1 MTARR
6 SNPPGR
12 RTVAILLAL
21 SLFSVSTGA
30 TPGAVAARG
39 SAPDAPTHLTVGD
52 RPHPLAVHGPPR
64 FGWWPQDS
72 DGNEIQTAYQLRVL
86 RADGTEHWDSGKVQ
100 SSEQQYVQYAGPAL
114 AVGTPYRWTVRTWD
128 RAGRVSPWARPASF
142 ETGITDA
149 DWEGAAW
156 IRRPSTEPDDFT
168 LARKEVAI
176 PSGRVVRA
184 RAYVSAYHQYRL
196 YLNGAEVDDG
206 PAFSYPGEGYYQVT
220 DVTKQLQTR
229 RPLAIG
235 VLYHWY
241 GGGQGRPAAANA
253 RGLLLKLVV
262 EYADGRR
269 EVVVSDASW
278 RVRRASQFETGAPR
292 RNSDAGDYTER
303 IDARQEPVGWTK
315 PGYDDTAQP
324 WTPAG
329 VAGAHPTTDVPRLVG
344 QETRLTKTVRRPVS
358 VRRFADGAVVADFG
372 VVIPAR
378 PVIRFDHG
386 VSGRVVDIQTSYNLT
401 ADGHASTGET
411 DTQGSNLS
419 MRYTQRDGAQQVEA
433 NLHWGWRY
441 LEIKAPGAGE
451 QLGAADIAA
460 IVEHTDV
467 DPDRAARFVS
477 SDPTLNAVWAL
488 LRRSALYSVQH
499 QFVDTPTREK
509 GQFLGDAVDISYAT
523 MAAFGERDAT
533 QQAIREFL
541 HSQDRY
547 WASGNDLGRYN
558 AVYPNG
564 DGKRDIPDYSEMFVN
579 WVWRYWLE
587 TGDSALVRQAY
598 PYLRHTADY
607 VTRHIPATGPT
618 AGLVTNLS
626 GGSGPYQYGIV
637 DWPAPGRFGYDMDT
651 AARTTINIQGYDVLR
666 RTADLAEALDRPVDE
681 VLAYRG
687 PAERL
692 RDTINAK
699 LRRADG
705 IYTDGLYADGRQ
717 STHAGQHSTSYA
729 IALGVAPA
737 ADFPRLAE
745 YLAGLGMKQGPMT
758 AHWLLQALA
767 DADRADAVLTR
778 LTDAKELGWANVL
791 ARGGTFTWEQ
801 WNPEGS
807 ESYSH
812 GWGAQAAVDVL
823 GTMLGVNLAA
833 PGAARLSV
841 VVPDV
846 DLRSANG
853 TMPTQRGP
861 VTLDWRRH
869 PAGGVR
875 ATIDVPVNV
884 TATVSLPGA
893 VEYDADGPGQ
903 PRFLGEHDGRAVFEV
918 GSGQTRFTPRHR

>member
-1 MTARR
+1 MLSRR
-6 SNPPGR
+6 PSPSSR
-12 RTVAILLAL
+12 RTVALLLAL
-21 SLFSVSTGA
+21 AVLSVSTG
-30 TPGAVAARG
+30 TTTGAAASRG

-52 RPHPLAVHGPPR
+52 RERPLAVEGPPQ

-86 RADGTEHWDSGKVQ
+86 RADGAEQWDSGKVR
-100 SSEQQYVQYAGPAL
+100 SAEQQYVAYAGPAL
-114 AVGTPYRWTVRTWD
+114 ASGTAYRWTVRTWD
-128 RAGRVSPWARPASF
+128 RAGRVSPWAPPATF
-142 ETGITDA
+142 ETGLTDQ

-156 IRRPSTEPDDFT
+156 IRRLSTEPDDYT

-176 PSGRVVRA
+176 PRGRVVRA

-206 PAFSYPGEGYYQVT
+206 PAFSYPGEGYYQAT
-220 DVTKQLQTR
+220 DVTQQLQAGR
-229 RPLAIG
+229 HLAIG

-241 GGGQGRPAAANA
+241 GGGQGRPAANDH
-253 RGLLLKLVV
+253 RGMLLKLVV

-269 EVVVSDASW
+269 QVVVSDGSW
-278 RVRRASQFETGAPR
+278 RVRRASHFETGAPR

-303 IDARQEPVGWTK
+303 IDARQEPVGWDK
-315 PGYDDTAQP
+315 PGYDDSVVP
-324 WTPAG
+324 W
-329 VAGAHPTTDVPRLVG
+329 VAATVAAPTEMPRLTGQEPRLV
-344 QETRLTKTVRRPVS
+344 KTVKRPVS
-358 VRRFADGAVVADFG
+358 VRRFADGTVVADFG
-372 VVIPAR
+372 VVVPAR
-378 PVIRFDHG
+378 PVIRFAHG

-401 ADGHASTGET
+401 PDGHASTGRT
-411 DTQGSNLS
+411 DTQGSDLT
-419 MRYTQRDGAQQVEA
+419 MRYTQRAGRQRVEA

-441 LEIKAPGAGE
+441 LEIKAPGE
-451 QLGAADIAA
+451 VLGAGDIAA

-467 DPDRAARFVS
+467 DREARFVS
-477 SDPTLNAVWAL
+477 SDRTLNEVWEL

-523 MAAFGERDAT
+523 MAALGERDAT
-533 QQAIREFL
+533 QKAIREFL

-547 WASGNDLGRYN
+547 WSTGNDLGRYN

-587 TGDSALVRQAY
+587 TGDTALVRQAY
-598 PYLRHTADY
+598 PYLRNTADY

-637 DWPAPGRFGYDMDT
+637 DWPAAGRFGYDMDT
-651 AARTTINIQGYDVLR
+651 AARTTINVQGYDVLR
-666 RTADLAEALDRPVDE
+666 RTADLAAALGRPAAE
-681 VLAYRG
+681 ISAYG
-687 PAERL
+687 VPAERL
-692 RDTINAK
+692 RDAINAK
-699 LRRADG
+699 LRRSDG
-705 IYTDGLYADGRQ
+705 VYIDGLYADGRQ

-729 IALGVAPA
+729 IAFRVAPA
-737 ADFPRLAE
+737 ADFPQLAE

-767 DADRADAVLTR
+767 DAGRADAVLTR
-778 LTDAKELGWANVL
+778 LTDPDDLGWANVL
-791 ARGGTFTWEQ
+791 ARGGTFLWEQ
-801 WNPEGS
+801 WNPVND

-823 GTMLGVNLAA
+823 GTILGVTLAA

-841 VVPDV
+841 TVPDI
-846 DLRSANG
+846 DLEFAQG
-853 TMPTQRGP
+853 TVPTQRGP
-861 VTLDWRRH
+861 VTVEWRRR

-875 ATIDVPVNV
+875 AEVELPVNV
-884 TATVSLPGA
+884 TATVSLPAPGNLR
-893 VEYDADGPGQ
+893 YDADGPGHA
-903 PRFLGEHDGRAVFEV
+903 RYLGHKNGRAHYEV
-918 GSGQTRFTPRHR
+918 GSGATTFTVRYDR